1 MRRSI
6 RTASFLALCLL
17 PLASCGSPP
26 ARKASLPPDPP
37 AELLSRDAEPVWPDL
52 ATLLK
57 DDARP
62 AIALLTQGVYAGR
75 DCRTVVAG
83 WQAWWQCQKAA
94 AMDPAVKCDALA
106 EIVKALRKGPGAEAP
121 PSRRDSR

>member
-1 MRRSI
+1 M
-6 RTASFLALCLL
+6 
-17 PLASCGSPP
+17 P
-26 ARKASLPPDPP
+26 
-37 AELLSRDAEPVWPDL
+37 
-52 ATLLK
+52 K

-94 AMDPAVKCDALA
+94 AIDLAVKCDALA
-106 EIVKALRKGPGAEAP
+106 EIVKALRKDRAVEAQP
-121 PSRRDSR
+121 L